1 VNANIS
7 CAIAGCTNPVI
18 GQCSGYESNCGKFYC
33 SHHSD
38 GSLCSDCG
46 NRKAVHEKSLAIQQ
60 DYLRTLDVIQEKAS
74 QQSRSD
80 SMKVIGATILVC
92 GVILFLL
99 TSLRGGW
106 RDLATPVI
114 TILISSVYVGGM
126 VGIIL
131 GWLYRKIRIRKLI
144 REFAHD
150 FEKQK
155 PGFAGFFNEWQYARD
170 QQALKK
176 GFALAESVIAT
187 AFAVVETEGK
197 KSTYQRKLRDAV
209 DKSVD
214 DELKRR
220 GL

>member
-1 VNANIS
+1 MNANIS

-74 QQSRSD
+74 QQSWSD
-80 SMKVIGATILVC
+80 SMKVIGATIIVC
-92 GVILFLL
+92 SVILFLL
-99 TSLRGGW
+99 TSLSGGW
-106 RDLATPVI
+106 RNLDTPVI
-114 TILISSVYVGGM
+114 TFLFASVVIGGTA
-126 VGIIL
+126 GIIL
-131 GWLYRKIRIRKLI
+131 GWLYRKIRIRELI
-144 REFAHD
+144 REFAHEL
-150 FEKQK
+150 EKQK
-155 PGFAGFFNEWQYARD
+155 PGFAGFFNEWQSVRD
-170 QQALKK
+170 QEALKN
-176 GFALAESVIAT
+176 GFAIAGSVVAT
-187 AFAVVETEGK
+187 AVDVVATEGK
-197 KSTYQRKLRDAV
+197 KSADQRKLRDTV